1 MIFNPINQY
10 IRLLQMKYIFLTLSF
25 LMLSSCQD
33 SKIISNEEVMTAF
46 NNFFEILD
54 HDLDAFDNLVTND
67 FFIFENSRRYS
78 AEEFIEFVKTF
89 DIVTSQ
95 RRFEGIT
102 IDTDHNSAHISLKHF
117 GEFVVNTPGGKVKLE
132 FEWLESCYLVK
143 KAGELKF
150 KFYFS
155 EAIETNVTDLE
166 SN

>member
-1 MIFNPINQY
+1 MKNIF
-10 IRLLQMKYIFLTLSF
+10 LSF
-25 LMLSSCQD
+25 LMLSSCQN

-54 HDLDAFDNLVTND
+54 RDLDDFDNLITDD
-67 FFIFENSRRYS
+67 FFIFENSRSYS

-89 DIVTSQ
+89 DIVSSQ
-95 RRFEGIT
+95 RHFEDIA
-102 IDTDHNSAHISLKHF
+102 IDTDYNSAHLSLKHF
-117 GEFVVNTPGGKVKLE
+117 GEFIVNTPEGKVKLE

-143 KAGELKF
+143 KVEKLKF

>member
-1 MIFNPINQY
+1 
-10 IRLLQMKYIFLTLSF
+10 MKYIFLTLSF
-25 LMLSSCQD
+25 LMLSSCQN

-54 HDLDAFDNLVTND
+54 RDLDAFDNLVTDD

-95 RRFEGIT
+95 RRFEDIT
-102 IDTDHNSAHISLKHF
+102 IDADYNSAHLSLKHF
-117 GEFVVNTPGGKVKLE
+117 GEFVVNTPEGKVKLE

>member
-1 MIFNPINQY
+1 M
-10 IRLLQMKYIFLTLSF
+10 
-25 LMLSSCQD
+25 
-33 SKIISNEEVMTAF
+33 MTAF

-54 HDLDAFDNLVTND
+54 RDLDDFNNLITDD

-89 DIVTSQ
+89 DIVSSQ
-95 RRFEGIT
+95 RRFEDIA
-102 IDTDHNSAHISLKHF
+102 IDTDYNSAHLSLKQF
-117 GEFVVNTPGGKVKLE
+117 GEFIVNTPEGRVKLN

-143 KAGELKF
+143 IAGQLKF

-155 EAIETNVTDLE
+155 EAIESNVTNLE

>member
-1 MIFNPINQY
+1 M
-10 IRLLQMKYIFLTLSF
+10 
-25 LMLSSCQD
+25 
-33 SKIISNEEVMTAF
+33 MTAF
-46 NNFFEILD
+46 NNF
-54 HDLDAFDNLVTND
+54 DNLITDD
-67 FFIFENSRRYS
+67 FFIFENSRSYS

-89 DIVTSQ
+89 DIVSSQ
-95 RRFEGIT
+95 RRFEDIT
-102 IDTDHNSAHISLKHF
+102 IDTDYNSAHLSLKHF
-117 GEFVVNTPGGKVKLE
+117 GEFIVNTPEGKVKLE

>member
-1 MIFNPINQY
+1 
-10 IRLLQMKYIFLTLSF
+10 QMKYIFLTLSF
-25 LMLSSCQD
+25 LMLSSCQN

-54 HDLDAFDNLVTND
+54 RDLDAFDNLVTDD

-95 RRFEGIT
+95 RRFEDIT
-102 IDTDHNSAHISLKHF
+102 IDADYNSAHLSLKHF
-117 GEFVVNTPGGKVKLE
+117 GEFVVNTPEGKVKLE